1 MDYFTS
7 ALISKYTTKIPPEFD
22 WFAPLIGDWDFSYHD
37 NQDDIRR
44 DIQGE
49 WLFRRILNGTGIG
62 DLFLLSTRDT
72 MTGRS
77 QTGGEYGMAIR
88 MFNAEAKCYDV
99 TYTCEAYMQRLR
111 FVKEG
116 DKLVGTAAENPNE
129 KWVFSCINT
138 NSFQW
143 NHITVLENGS
153 WRHIGS
159 LYATRK
165 RY

>member
-1 MDYFTS
+1 MDLFTS

-37 NQDDIRR
+37 NHNGIRR

-62 DLFLLSTRDT
+62 DLFLLSTQDT

-77 QTGGEYGMAIR
+77 QTGGEYRMAIR
-88 MFNAEAKCYDV
+88 MFNAKEKCYDV
-99 TYTCEAYMQRLR
+99 THTCESCMLRLR

-116 DKLVGTAAENPNE
+116 GKLVGTVMENPNE
-129 KWVFSCINT
+129 KWVFSCIHA

-143 NHITVLENGS
+143 NRITVQENGS
-153 WRHIGS
+153 WQHISS